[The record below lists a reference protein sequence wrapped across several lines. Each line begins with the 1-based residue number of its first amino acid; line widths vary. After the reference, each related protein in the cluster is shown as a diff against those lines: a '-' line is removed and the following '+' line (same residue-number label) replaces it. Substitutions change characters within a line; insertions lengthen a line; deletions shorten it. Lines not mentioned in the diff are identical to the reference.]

1 MPIGRPGAALR
12 GDRLQG
18 QQGPKVC
25 PVNGSIEEAQGLVRT
40 SGPQLLTIRLRV
52 VALRVVT
59 IAGRDQL
66 SYEEFLS
73 PRTDR
78 RVDRAACMAY
88 RK

>member
-1 MPIGRPGAALR
+1 MPIGRPGVTLR
-12 GDRLQG
+12 GDRLQD

-25 PVNGSIEEAQGLVRT
+25 PVSGSIEEAQGLVQT

-73 PRTDR
+73 RRTVR
-78 RVDRAACMAY
+78 RVGRAVCMAY
-88 RK
+88 SK